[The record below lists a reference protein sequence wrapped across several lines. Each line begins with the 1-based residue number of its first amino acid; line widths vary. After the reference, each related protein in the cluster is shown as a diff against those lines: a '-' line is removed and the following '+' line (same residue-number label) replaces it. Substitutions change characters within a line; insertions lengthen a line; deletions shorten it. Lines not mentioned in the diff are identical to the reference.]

1 MQYTENQ
8 EHEDDGAITVR
19 IIKKGK
25 KTESK
30 MRNERQITFKVRQEI
45 T

>member
-8 EHEDDGAITVR
+8 EHEDDGAVTVR
-19 IIKKGK
+19 IIKKQ